1 MQNNQPG
8 QLPQQMPRQRQ
19 QMPSQQQRPQ
29 QMPGQQ
35 MPGQQQRPQQQRPQQ
50 QRPQQ
55 MPGQQQRPQ
64 QQQMPPQKQ
73 DPVQQESNGG
83 IEQTI
88 KNLFDNYTY
97 EFLAFIAILCAI
109 GYYLFTNDFDLSK
122 ILGNK

>member
-1 MQNNQPG
+1 MQNNQTG

-19 QMPSQQQRPQ
+19 QMPGQQQGPQ
-29 QMPGQQ
+29 QMPGQQQRPQQ
-35 MPGQQQRPQQQRPQQ
+35 MPGQQQRPQQQRP
-50 QRPQQ
+50 
-55 MPGQQQRPQ
+55 QQQRPQ